1 MNDFFNQFFASWK
14 YAWNGIKYC
23 FKLEKNLTLILII
36 AIIVIIIGGLLHI
49 SHTEWLFVITLII
62 AILALELFNTSIEHF
77 LDLFH
82 PEINNQVKH
91 IKDLM
96 AGSVAIVSLGALI
109 LGIII
114 FLPKILKL
122 INAIN

>member
-1 MNDFFNQFFASWK
+1 M
-14 YAWNGIKYC
+14 KYC